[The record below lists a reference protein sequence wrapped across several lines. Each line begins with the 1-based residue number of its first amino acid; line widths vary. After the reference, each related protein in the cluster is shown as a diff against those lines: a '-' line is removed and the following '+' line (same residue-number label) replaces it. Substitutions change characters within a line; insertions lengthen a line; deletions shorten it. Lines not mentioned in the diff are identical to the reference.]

1 MGLPIEDPTL
11 SQAPTTSDAADNKAK
26 KEAKKARKLA
36 RRAERATTTT
46 EDSGDAAAKTN
57 GYDGDDDSQMKIDQ
71 ASVPADG
78 EKDKLS
84 KEERKRIKKEK
95 KRKARE
101 EEDEG
106 ATTAEQSEAPAA
118 APAVAVEEK
127 NDEPVKKKSKKN
139 KKTFEP
145 TPPAAASAEPTSASS
160 SSSSEIDSFLSAN
173 RITFEPTNAK
183 DLYPPVLSFA
193 ALPLEDG
200 LRKGL
205 SGYTKPTPIQSAS
218 FPIMMGG
225 RDVVGIAE
233 TGSGKT
239 VAFGV
244 PAIQHIL
251 SLPPHPASKGKK
263 SSPPPVSVLVVAP
276 TRELAMQTHANL
288 ASVTSALPSI
298 TSVCIYGGVPK
309 ESQKA
314 ILRTGAR
321 IVVGTPGRLLDL
333 ANEGVLDLSHV
344 SWLVLDEADRM
355 LDKGF
360 ENDIREI
367 IGKCL
372 PLPEASLPK
381 IASAGQGQEPMAR
394 MVKGFLIVQTCMFSA
409 TWPTSV
415 RRLAS
420 DFMCSPIRITVG
432 NDELTA
438 NVRVSQSVIVLPDS
452 RQKEQRLLS
461 VLTQHGFTKGGV
473 KKGGAI
479 GKDREKALIFALYK
493 KEATRVMEFLER
505 QGYEVGCI
513 QGDMTQERR
522 TKSLADFK
530 DGRVQLLVATDV
542 AARGLDIPKVELVVN
557 QTFPLTIE
565 DYIHRI
571 GRTGRAGRTGISV
584 TFFTEADKAHA
595 GELIRVLKDG
605 GHDVP
610 EGMYQWGT
618 TIKKQTHSTYGDFY
632 RDDIKGTSKKIRF
645 D

>member
-1 MGLPIEDPTL
+1 MGLPIDDPTL
-11 SQAPTTSDAADNKAK
+11 SHTSVAPNTSDAADKQAK

-36 RRAERATTTT
+36 RRAERATAEET
-46 EDSGDAAAKTN
+46 GDVAAKMT
-57 GYDGDDDSQMKIDQ
+57 GDDDSEIKVDT
-71 ASVPADG
+71 PANG
-78 EKDKLS
+78 EGDKLS

-101 EEDEG
+101 EEEEVPPN
-106 ATTAEQSEAPAA
+106 AEQSETSAPVAA
-118 APAVAVEEK
+118 AEEQIEEPA
-127 NDEPVKKKSKKN
+127 KKKSKKN
-139 KKTFEP
+139 KKSPSEATSSS
-145 TPPAAASAEPTSASS
+145 AAASTGPAAASS
-160 SSSSEIDSFLSAN
+160 SSSSDIDSFLSAN

-205 SGYTKPTPIQSAS
+205 SGYAKPTPIQSAS
-218 FPIMMGG
+218 FPVMMGG

-309 ESQKA
+309 DLQKA
-314 ILRTGAR
+314 TLRTGAR

-367 IGKCL
+367 IAKCL

-381 IASAGQGQEPMAR
+381 IAGAGQGQEPKAR
-394 MVKGFLIVQTCMFSA
+394 MTCMFSA

-461 VLTQHGFTKGGV
+461 VLSQHGFTKGGV

>member
-1 MGLPIEDPTL
+1 MGLPLDDPTL
-11 SQAPTTSDAADNKAK
+11 SHTSVAPNTSDAADKQAK
-26 KEAKKARKLA
+26 KDAKKARKLA
-36 RRAERATTTT
+36 RRAERATAEET
-46 EDSGDAAAKTN
+46 GDAAAKMTGEDESEIKVDTPAN
-57 GYDGDDDSQMKIDQ
+57 G
-71 ASVPADG
+71 
-78 EKDKLS
+78 EEEKLS

-101 EEDEG
+101 EEEE
-106 ATTAEQSEAPAA
+106 APANAEQSETSAPVAA
-118 APAVAVEEK
+118 AEEPI
-127 NDEPVKKKSKKN
+127 DEPAKKKSKKN
-139 KKTFEP
+139 KKSSSEP
-145 TPPAAASAEPTSASS
+145 TLSAAPSTGPAVASS
-160 SSSSEIDSFLSAN
+160 SSSSDIDSFLSAN

-193 ALPLEDG
+193 ALPIEDG

-205 SGYTKPTPIQSAS
+205 SGYAKPTPIQSAS
-218 FPIMMGG
+218 FPVMMGG

-309 ESQKA
+309 DSQKA

-333 ANEGVLDLSHV
+333 ANEGVLDLGHV

-367 IGKCL
+367 IAKCL

-381 IASAGQGQEPMAR
+381 IAGAGQGQEPKAR
-394 MVKGFLIVQTCMFSA
+394 MASSFVQTCMFSA

-461 VLTQHGFTKGGV
+461 VLSQHGFTKGGV

-605 GHDVP
+605 GHEVP